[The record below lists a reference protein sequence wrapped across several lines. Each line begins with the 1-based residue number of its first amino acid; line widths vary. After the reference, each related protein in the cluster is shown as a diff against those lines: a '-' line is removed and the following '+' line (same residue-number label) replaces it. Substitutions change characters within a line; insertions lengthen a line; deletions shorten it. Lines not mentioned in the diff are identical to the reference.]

1 MIETDLEPHSPSPP
15 TSIHHP
21 PTHAHGVRR
30 VAYVSLG
37 LLFVGIAVLGIIL
50 PVLPTTPWVLLAAYF
65 FARSSKRLSHWL
77 RRSPYFGHLI
87 RDWEQHRGI
96 RLPVKVFAV
105 SMVTVVVGYTVLFS
119 NAPEFAK
126 WSAGCL
132 GLIGMCVIL
141 FVVPTVRRGAVLTK
155 PGEPGA

>member
-1 MIETDLEPHSPSPP
+1 M
-15 TSIHHP
+15 
-21 PTHAHGVRR
+21 A
-30 VAYVSLG
+30 LG
-37 LLFVGIAVLGIIL
+37 FLFVGIAILGIIL

-96 RLPVKVFAV
+96 RRPVKAFAV
-105 SMVTVVVGYTVLFS
+105 TLVALVIGYTVGFS
-119 NAPEFAK
+119 PAPEFAK

-132 GLIGMCVIL
+132 GLIGVCVIL
-141 FVVPTVRRGAVLTK
+141 FVVPTVGRGAVTTK
-155 PGEPGA
+155 AGEPGATGVGGG